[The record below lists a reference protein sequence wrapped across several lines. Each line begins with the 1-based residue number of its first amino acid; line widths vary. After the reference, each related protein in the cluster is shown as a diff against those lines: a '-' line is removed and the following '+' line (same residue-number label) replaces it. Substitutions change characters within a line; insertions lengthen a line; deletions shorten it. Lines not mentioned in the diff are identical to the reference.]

1 MAIVNLD
8 KIQAGYNGNLESV
21 VVYTTKAGTTKKA
34 DFANGLFVVLGGLL
48 AEYGREV
55 YKASP
60 TVNKEVGEV
69 LLVSSPELM
78 YDETKK
84 LDDFVN
90 KKGKASRAYHLAEGD
105 VFTFT
110 ADLLP
115 KAVVVGNVLVADA
128 DGKLVVQETTATG
141 LDQKITFEVIEDC
154 GYELHI
160 EKKAFALKVHRA

>member
-1 MAIVNLD
+1 
-8 KIQAGYNGNLESV
+8 
-21 VVYTTKAGTTKKA
+21 
-34 DFANGLFVVLGGLL
+34 
-48 AEYGREV
+48 
-55 YKASP
+55 
-60 TVNKEVGEV
+60 
-69 LLVSSPELM
+69 M

-84 LDDFVN
+84 LDDCVN
-90 KKGKASRAYHLAEGD
+90 KEGKASRAYHLAEGD

-115 KAVVVGNVLVADA
+115 KAVAVGNVLVADA
-128 DGKLVVQETTATG
+128 DGKLAVQEAIATG

>member
-21 VVYTTKAGTTKKA
+21 VVYTTAGGATKQA
-34 DFANGLFVVLGGLL
+34 DFTNGLFVTLGGLL

-55 YKASP
+55 YKAAP
-60 TVNKEVGEV
+60 TTNKEDGEI

-90 KKGKASRAYHLAEGD
+90 KSGKAARAYHLAEGD

-110 ADLLP
+110 EDLLP
-115 KAVVVGNVLVADA
+115 ETVAVGQVLVADA
-128 DGKLVVQETTATG
+128 AGKLVLQAEVATG
-141 LDQKITFEVIEDC
+141 LTQKITFEVIEDC
-154 GYELHI
+154 GNELHI
-160 EKKAFALKVHRA
+160 AKKAFAMKVHRA